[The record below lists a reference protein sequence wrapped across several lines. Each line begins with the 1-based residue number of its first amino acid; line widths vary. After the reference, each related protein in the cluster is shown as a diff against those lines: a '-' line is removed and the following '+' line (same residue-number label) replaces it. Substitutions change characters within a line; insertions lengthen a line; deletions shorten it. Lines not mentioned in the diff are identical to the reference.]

1 MAAHTWNSTR
11 AAKRIATR
19 LKEVETVEIKDY
31 VRDTDLS
38 SLPRTKAYRVNGVHI
53 YVDIKNLGDMLA
65 TTEIEGVLCHKRTL
79 RFLNLHYRAV
89 HRILA
94 AVGAIEVD
102 FHNQRL
108 HAVIAKPYGD
118 EAGRIH
124 RAVAVAQLIID
135 VLAQTGEEGDEIIPA
150 ANVRVGIDSG
160 VALAV
165 CNGRRGHAE
174 PLFLGAPANLAAKRA
189 GGGVTAGIYLTNTA
203 RNVIDLADDVV
214 EDRTPLS
221 ATEVTDSQ
229 DQTGLEI
236 TADQIIKAWRADLED
251 NPIGKFSFSGHT
263 PPFSNLDFELLS
275 PASSRRQDAIS
286 LYADIDGFTDFVA
299 AGVCDDDSAR
309 NVVRVLHVLR
319 SEMDAVLDQDFGGRK
334 VRFVGD
340 CVHGVLGEGTAQTTD
355 LEGSVSTA
363 VLCAAGIRSGF
374 DLAIEALED
383 DGILSDGHDLGLA
396 IGFELGPIALTR
408 LGVKGAMIRCAV
420 GRNVL
425 SSEAEQQRCTGD
437 QTAIGEEA
445 YDAATGAVQAM
456 FGSDRKRSDL
466 VYDNAVDELAGRLDE
481 TAKASK
487 AMAKS
492 IAAGAAGSLVQTSA
506 APAADYA
513 FANRRTEPSKPAGFA

>member
-1 MAAHTWNSTR
+1 M
-11 AAKRIATR
+11 
-19 LKEVETVEIKDY
+19 
-31 VRDTDLS
+31 
-38 SLPRTKAYRVNGVHI
+38 
-53 YVDIKNLGDMLA
+53 
-65 TTEIEGVLCHKRTL
+65 
-79 RFLNLHYRAV
+79 
-89 HRILA
+89 
-94 AVGAIEVD
+94 
-102 FHNQRL
+102 
-108 HAVIAKPYGD
+108 
-118 EAGRIH
+118 
-124 RAVAVAQLIID
+124 
-135 VLAQTGEEGDEIIPA
+135 
-150 ANVRVGIDSG
+150 
-160 VALAV
+160 
-165 CNGRRGHAE
+165 
-174 PLFLGAPANLAAKRA
+174 
-189 GGGVTAGIYLTNTA
+189 
-203 RNVIDLADDVV
+203 
-214 EDRTPLS
+214 
-221 ATEVTDSQ
+221 
-229 DQTGLEI
+229 
-236 TADQIIKAWRADLED
+236 
-251 NPIGKFSFSGHT
+251 
-263 PPFSNLDFELLS
+263 
-275 PASSRRQDAIS
+275 
-286 LYADIDGFTDFVA
+286 A

-340 CVHGVLGEGTAQTTD
+340 CVHGVLGEGTAQTTAR
-355 LEGSVSTA
+355 EGSVSTA

-466 VYDNAVDELAGRLDE
+466 VYDTAVDELAGRLDE